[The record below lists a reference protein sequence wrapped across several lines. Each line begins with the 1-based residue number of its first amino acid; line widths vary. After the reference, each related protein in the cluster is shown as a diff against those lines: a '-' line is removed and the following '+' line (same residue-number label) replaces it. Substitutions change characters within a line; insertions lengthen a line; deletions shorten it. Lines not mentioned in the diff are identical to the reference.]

1 MWAIRNKRT
10 HKWMYGTWWQDGRVV
25 QRTSEEAARLYET
38 YESAEHDFRMRK
50 CGKSYEIVPVRL
62 EVLGGW

>member
-1 MWAIRNKRT
+1 MYAIRNKRT
-10 HKWMYGTWWQDGRVV
+10 HKWMYGTWRQDGRVV

-38 YESAEHDFRMRK
+38 YDSAELDFRIRK

-62 EVLGGW
+62 EVLEG